1 MSTLSIQEFVKGC
14 GGATKRWVGEL
25 LDKMTAGDHTKA
37 TTQILQVQYVVGH
50 IQCSVHP
57 TVCQMEIK
65 PSKQCRTDLHDQPS
79 LVLLH
84 VAVML

>member
-50 IQCSVHP
+50 IQANNAVLICMTNPVWS
-57 TVCQMEIK
+57 
-65 PSKQCRTDLHDQPS
+65 CRTWR
-79 LVLLH
+79 
-84 VAVML
+84 